1 MGAFGSAID
10 GLISRGLYEPLREYL
25 ASGKPYFGIC
35 IGMQVLF
42 RSSLESPSSK
52 GLGIIPSGIGLFSN
66 ADKSVP
72 HMGWNSVEFLDP
84 EEKAHKGLDPGS
96 TYYFVHSFRAAYDW
110 ERPEVA
116 QWAHTTTQ
124 YGQEVFL
131 ATVRKGNVFACQFH
145 PEKSGPAGLKVLDA
159 WLRQSEVERATSPPT
174 PRVARPPHHPRPS
187 VVFPLLSHHLH
198 AESLS
203 PLHPHRSHFPHR
215 VAWMSIWTPRFH
227 SRRPHHLPRRL
238 FQQ

>member
-42 RSSLESPSSK
+42 QSSLESPSSK
-52 GLGIIPSGIGLFSN
+52 GLGLIPSEIGLFSN

-84 EEKAHKGLDPGS
+84 GETAHEGLDPRA
-96 TYYFVHSFRAAYDW
+96 TYYFVHSFRAAVEW
-110 ERPEVA
+110 EDAEVA

-124 YGQEVFL
+124 YGQEVFV

-145 PEKSGPAGLKVLDA
+145 PRSRALQASSSSMRGCGSRRRSAPRALRRPALLDP
-159 WLRQSEVERATSPPT
+159 QS
-174 PRVARPPHHPRPS
+174 PRTGSRNAS
-187 VVFPLLSHHLH
+187 SC
-198 AESLS
+198 
-203 PLHPHRSHFPHR
+203 
-215 VAWMSIWTPRFH
+215 AWMSARTMTGT
-227 SRRPHHLPRRL
+227 SS
-238 FQQ
+238 